1 MDRDLNDFYA
11 NLKDITETT
20 FPKTCSTC
28 GAIYNDSADFVT
40 KTEKVFGEK
49 SGLKGSLDDNDQP
62 IIELYRNCSC
72 GSTLM
77 NFFSDRR
84 DNSEK
89 GNRRREVFE
98 RLLLQL
104 EQKGIVRAKGRIEIV
119 KLLKGEESE
128 ILKSYGLIPPQNL
141 SAKEP

>member
-1 MDRDLNDFYA
+1 MEGDLNDFYA

-20 FPKTCSTC
+20 FPKTCSSC
-28 GAIYNDSADFVT
+28 GAVYQNSADFLT
-40 KTEKVFGEK
+40 KTEKVFGGK

-84 DNSEK
+84 DNSEN
-89 GNRRREVFE
+89 GNKRREAFE
-98 RLLLQL
+98 RLLIQL
-104 EQKGIVRAKGRIEIV
+104 EQKGVTRAEGRVE
-119 KLLKGEESE
+119 LKKILRGQESDL
-128 ILKSYGLIPPQNL
+128 LKSYGLMPMQPQQRPT
-141 SAKEP
+141 S

>member
-1 MDRDLNDFYA
+1 MVDDLSDFYA

-28 GAIYNDSADFVT
+28 GATYQNCADFLV
-40 KTEKVFGEK
+40 KTNMVYGGK
-49 SGLKGSLDDNDQP
+49 SGLKVSLDDNDQP

-84 DNSEK
+84 DNSDK
-89 GNRRREVFE
+89 GNKRREAFE
-98 RLLLQL
+98 RLLVQL
-104 EQKGIVRAKGRIEIV
+104 EQKGVTRKEARLELL

-128 ILKSYGLIPPQNL
+128 LLKSYGLMPMNQ
-141 SAKEP
+141 KTT

>member
-1 MDRDLNDFYA
+1 MVDDLSDFYA

-28 GAIYNDSADFVT
+28 GTTYQNSADFLA
-40 KTEKVFGEK
+40 KTLTVYGGK
-49 SGLKGSLDDNDQP
+49 SGLKRALDDNDQP

-89 GNRRREVFE
+89 GNKRREVFA

-104 EQKGIVRAKGRIEIV
+104 EQKGVTRAEGRKEIL

-128 ILKSYGLIPPQNL
+128 LLKSYGLLPRLQKLQN
-141 SAKEP
+141 

>member
-1 MDRDLNDFYA
+1 MVDDLSDFYA
-11 NLKDITETT
+11 NLKDIAETT

-28 GAIYNDSADFVT
+28 GTTYQNSADFLT
-40 KTEKVFGEK
+40 KTKTVYGGK

-84 DNSEK
+84 DNSEN
-89 GNRRREVFE
+89 GNKRRAVFE
-98 RLLLQL
+98 KLLIQL
-104 EQKGIVRAKGRIEIV
+104 EQKGVTRDKGRLEIL

-128 ILKSYGLIPPQNL
+128 LLKSYGLMPMQEKPQN
-141 SAKEP
+141 

>member
-1 MDRDLNDFYA
+1 MVDDLGDFYA

-28 GAIYNDSADFVT
+28 GAIYKNSADFLT
-40 KTEKVFGEK
+40 KTQTVYGGK

-98 RLLLQL
+98 KLLVQL
-104 EQKGIVRAKGRIEIV
+104 EQKGVPRKAGRVELL

-128 ILKSYGLIPPQNL
+128 LLKSYGLMPMKNPHD
-141 SAKEP
+141 

>member
-1 MDRDLNDFYA
+1 MVDDLSDFYA

-28 GAIYNDSADFVT
+28 GTTYQNSADFLT
-40 KTEKVFGEK
+40 KTLTVYGGK
-49 SGLKGSLDDNDQP
+49 SGLKGTLDDNDQP

-89 GNRRREVFE
+89 GNKRREVFA

-104 EQKGIVRAKGRIEIV
+104 EQKGIARAEGRKEIL

-128 ILKSYGLIPPQNL
+128 LLKSYGLMPTLQKLQN
-141 SAKEP
+141 